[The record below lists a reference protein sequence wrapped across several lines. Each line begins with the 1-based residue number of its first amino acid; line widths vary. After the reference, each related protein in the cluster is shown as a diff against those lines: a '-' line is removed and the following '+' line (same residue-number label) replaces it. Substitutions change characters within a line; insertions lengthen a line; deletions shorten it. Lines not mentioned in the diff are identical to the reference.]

1 MEVSNVVATI
11 NKAKAYRIE
20 SGATMEVVRDR
31 LGHTDIQTTVNI
43 YTHITQKSRDKT
55 AQNFANFMGI

>member
-20 SGATMEVVRDR
+20 SSATMEVVRDR
-31 LGHTDIQTTVNI
+31 LGHTDIQKTVNI
-43 YTHITQKSRDKT
+43 YTHVTQKSRDKK
-55 AQNFANFMGI
+55 AQNFANHMGI

>member
-11 NKAKAYRIE
+11 NKAMAYRIE

-43 YTHITQKSRDKT
+43 YTHVTQKSRDKT
-55 AQNFANFMGI
+55 AQNFPNYMGI